1 MKAKGKRNA
10 KQKKKGKTEAERKRY
25 ELIKADPLEKN
36 KKIKYAFR
44 GEASET

>member
-1 MKAKGKRNA
+1 MEAKE
-10 KQKKKGKTEAERKRY
+10 KGKTEAERKRY